1 MLVLNM
7 LLNLIYEDKSVEKII
22 EKPNQHPLVKKLK
35 G

>member
-22 EKPNQHPLVKKLK
+22 EKPNQYPLVKKLK